1 MSKIT
6 SSYPADWRTRA
17 SSNPWWV
24 AAHGTRRAAIR
35 HVRKGGAQEGPLLAP
50 VWYVRGCDLSRRPGR
65 IVVRF
70 PTTTPPRRDDKTLW
84 RDERGWHEG
93 EESL

>member
-24 AAHGTRRAAIR
+24 AAHGTRRAATVKCAAAAVVWALDRNTFRITMAKEIER
-35 HVRKGGAQEGPLLAP
+35 EGRETAEWLSQVGLEVGGWG
-50 VWYVRGCDLSRRPGR
+50 
-65 IVVRF
+65 
-70 PTTTPPRRDDKTLW
+70 
-84 RDERGWHEG
+84 
-93 EESL
+93 